1 MTQKTKSL
9 VLGAATAALYTLLTY
24 LASLLN
30 LAYGPV
36 QFRISEAMTLL
47 PVLTPAAVPGLII
60 GCFLSNLWSPLGVV
74 DLLFGT
80 LATGLSAIWSRS
92 LRRYRLKGLQVL
104 SALPPVVCNA
114 VIVGLEIACLSDAG
128 FSLQSFSWVAFFSSA
143 ASVGLGELVICLVLG
158 VPLVTVLE
166 RSGAAKRIFEG

>member
-1 MTQKTKSL
+1 MAYIPLCKPI
-9 VLGAATAALYTLLTY
+9 VIRF
-24 LASLLN
+24 LN
-30 LAYGPV
+30 LQGHNNPAVTFSNGCMPKDIYPV
-36 QFRISEAMTLL
+36 

-92 LRRYRLKGLQVL
+92 LRRYRLKGLPVL